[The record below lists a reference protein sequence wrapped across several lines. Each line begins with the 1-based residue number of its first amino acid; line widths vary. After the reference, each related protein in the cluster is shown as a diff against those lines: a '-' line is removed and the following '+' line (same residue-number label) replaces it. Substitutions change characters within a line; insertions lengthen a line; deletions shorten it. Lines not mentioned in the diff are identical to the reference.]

1 VRKCSALPASRVGLT
16 DRGVLR
22 IGAIADVAVFDAD
35 RVIDRADFANPF
47 QYADGFKATVV
58 NGGVSFLDGERF
70 ARTGKGIRGGMKAE
84 G

>member
-1 VRKCSALPASRVGLT
+1 MSGFIGNPARHSAQQQ
-16 DRGVLR
+16 DRDHP
-22 IGAIADVAVFDAD
+22 AIADVAVFDAD

-70 ARTGKGIRGGMKAE
+70 ARSGRAIR
-84 G
+84 